1 MKHILTFLLFI
12 ACCGLTAKEL
22 PVAKP
27 EDVGMSSAK
36 LAKVD
41 EVLKGF
47 VAEKKLA
54 GGIVAIARK
63 GKGSPLR
70 NLRQDGRGM

>member
-1 MKHILTFLLFI
+1 MKHLLTFLLFI
-12 ACCGLTAKEL
+12 SCCGITAREL

-47 VAEKKLA
+47 VAERKLA
-54 GGIVAIARK
+54 GGIVAIA
-63 GKGSPLR
+63 
-70 NLRQDGRGM
+70 

>member
-12 ACCGLTAKEL
+12 ACYGLAAKEL
-22 PVAKP
+22 PLAKP

-47 VAEKKLA
+47 VAERKLA
-54 GGIVAIARK
+54 GGIVAIA
-63 GKGSPLR
+63 
-70 NLRQDGRGM
+70 